1 MEIVADKQMDR
12 IMEAMQRVEQDLRDC
27 HWMAEE
33 VANFHK
39 NREKFSYTREELEE
53 IVKISTVKFGPE
65 AVASRPV
72 GLNSDITFW
81 EAKKLLRQWERVIR
95 YEHKLKRLEEA
106 VAKLEDERERVVAEG
121 LMDGVKINEIAQQL
135 DVSRRVVYDIKQSV
149 IRKLAVELY
158 LNDMIAAG

>member
-1 MEIVADKQMDR
+1 MEFVADKQMDR

-33 VANFHK
+33 VAAFYK
-39 NREKFSYTREELEE
+39 NKELFSYDKETLER
-53 IVKISTVKFGPE
+53 IVKISTVKFGLESIMPK
-65 AVASRPV
+65 PV
-72 GLNSDITFW
+72 GVPSDITFW
-81 EAKKLLRQWERVIR
+81 EAKKLLRRWERVIR

-106 VAKLEDERERVVAEG
+106 VAKLSDERERIVAEG

-135 DVSRRVVYDIKQSV
+135 DVSRRVVYDIKRSV

-158 LNDMIAAG
+158 LNDIISAG